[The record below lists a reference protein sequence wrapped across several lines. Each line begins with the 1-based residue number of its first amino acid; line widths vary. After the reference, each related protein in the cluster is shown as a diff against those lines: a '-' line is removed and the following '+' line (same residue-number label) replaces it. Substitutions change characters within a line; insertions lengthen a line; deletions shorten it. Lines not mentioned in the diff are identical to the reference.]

1 MTAPGDLVATFAR
14 TLPFDLDPF
23 QREAMLALARGES
36 VLVTAPTGAGKT
48 LVADFAAFR
57 AMASGRKLIYTTP
70 LKALSNQKYRQL
82 VGQYGAA
89 YAGIATGDTVVNR
102 DAPLLV
108 MTTEI
113 VRNLLVVNRDE
124 LHDIGYVVVD
134 EIHFLSDE
142 ERGVVWEEMLMSSR
156 QTYHPR
162 RLAPLC

>member
-1 MTAPGDLVATFAR
+1 MAESPVSAFAR
-14 TLPFDLDPF
+14 GLPFALDPF
-23 QREAMLALARGES
+23 QREAMAALEQGES

-57 AMASGRKLIYTTP
+57 AMATGRKLIYTTP
-70 LKALSNQKYRQL
+70 IKALSNQKYRQL
-82 VGQYGAA
+82 MAQYGAE

-113 VRNLLVVNRDE
+113 LRNLLVVSRDP

-142 ERGVVWEEMLMSSR
+142 ERGVVWEEMLISSR
-156 QTYHPR
+156 QTFHLR
-162 RLAPLC
+162 RLGPLC

>member
-1 MTAPGDLVATFAR
+1 LAT
-14 TLPFDLDPF
+14 D
-23 QREAMLALARGES
+23 
-36 VLVTAPTGAGKT
+36 
-48 LVADFAAFR
+48 
-57 AMASGRKLIYTTP
+57 RKLIYTTP

-113 VRNLLVVNRDE
+113 LRNLLVVSRDE
-124 LHDIGYVVVD
+124 LCDIGYVVVD

-142 ERGVVWEEMLMSSR
+142 ERGVVWEEMLMW
-156 QTYHPR
+156 
-162 RLAPLC
+162 

>member
-1 MTAPGDLVATFAR
+1 MTTPGDLVATFAR
-14 TLPFDLDPF
+14 TLPFDPDPF
-23 QREAMLALARGES
+23 QREAMLALAQGES

-113 VRNLLVVNRDE
+113 LRNLLVVSRDE
-124 LHDIGYVVVD
+124 LRDIGYVVVD

-142 ERGVVWEEMLMSSR
+142 ERGVVWEEMLIW
-156 QTYHPR
+156 
-162 RLAPLC
+162 